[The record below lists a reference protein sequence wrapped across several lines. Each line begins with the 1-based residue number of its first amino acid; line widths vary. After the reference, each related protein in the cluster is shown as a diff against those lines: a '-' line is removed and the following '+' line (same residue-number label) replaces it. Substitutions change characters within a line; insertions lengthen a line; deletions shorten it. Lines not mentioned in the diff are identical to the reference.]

1 MLGEARSEWV
11 LAHLHARRAA
21 GGYASVEAAMWDP
34 TGPALVAHAA
44 QVMFLSFPGGPP
56 EGDARL
62 PVDQRR

>member
-1 MLGEARSEWV
+1 
-11 LAHLHARRAA
+11 
-21 GGYASVEAAMWDP
+21 
-34 TGPALVAHAA
+34 VAHAA